1 MALSAV
7 PPGYED
13 RFTPALYLRI
23 VFGLRLLAV
32 ALSAFSIA
40 LATLATRISRAV
52 EQASREVGA
61 LGNELAVRARALRYD
76 QLHFVAFLAVMFGA
90 VVLRLAFL
98 SEPIRKDES
107 YTFMYSASRPF
118 YVGLTYY
125 TVNNHLL
132 NTLLM
137 HISTSLFGAS
147 VWTVRLP
154 TLIVGVFLIPATYA
168 MTGLYHG
175 KNAALIAAAL
185 VSASSPLIEYSFNAR
200 GYSLGALFFLLMI
213 VFVGLAQRRMGGAW
227 ILLPV
232 SAALSLYAVPT
243 MVYGVGGVFLY
254 LLLGRS
260 EISKVL
266 FAGFC
271 TGLLTVV
278 LYAPVL
284 ATVGPSAITSNKW
297 VLPVPR
303 NLWVSEFGREL
314 MSLWIYW
321 NLDLPRVITIL
332 LGVGIVAGVVFSP
345 KTLRLPPLAA
355 FFCVAAVAGVL
366 LPLQRV
372 VPFRRNWLFL
382 LPLCFAS
389 AAVGLDTLIRK
400 LRHSDVISATLA
412 ILVTAWMGGTVL
424 AAKSLRNS
432 GIEAAGGHG
441 SEAIVLGMKD
451 RLLNG
456 DQFVCSD
463 SFDSP
468 LDFEMYVHRIPY
480 RPSAKGD
487 LLIITPAGEP
497 AERTLALA
505 KVPRSEVLSIRK
517 IAHYQDED
525 VYLGVRGPKLPFE
538 PNGSAEMGEF
548 KTAAR

>member
-1 MALSAV
+1 LK
-7 PPGYED
+7 
-13 RFTPALYLRI
+13 
-23 VFGLRLLAV
+23 
-32 ALSAFSIA
+32 
-40 LATLATRISRAV
+40 
-52 EQASREVGA
+52 
-61 LGNELAVRARALRYD
+61 YD
-76 QLHFVAFLAVMFGA
+76 QLHFMAFFAIIVGG
-90 VVLRLAFL
+90 VILRVAFL

-137 HISTSLFGAS
+137 HVSTSLFGAS
-147 VWTVRLP
+147 VWAVRLP
-154 TLIVGVFLIPATYA
+154 TLIAGLFLILATYA

-213 VFVGLAQRRMGGAW
+213 VFVGLAERRVGGAW
-227 ILLPV
+227 ILLPI

-260 EISKVL
+260 EIPRIL
-266 FAGFC
+266 FAGLC
-271 TGLLTVV
+271 TALLTVV

-284 ATVGPSAITSNKW
+284 ATVGPSAVTSNKW

-303 NLWVSEFGREL
+303 NLWVSEFWREL
-314 MSLWIYW
+314 TSLWIYW
-321 NLDLPRVITIL
+321 NLDLPRVITVL
-332 LGVGIVAGVVFSP
+332 LGLGIVGGVVFSP
-345 KTLRLPPLAA
+345 KTLRLPPLAT
-355 FFCVAAVAGVL
+355 FLCVAVVAGVL

-382 LPLCFAS
+382 LPLCFAA
-389 AAVGLDTLIRK
+389 AAVGLDALIRK
-400 LRHSDVISATLA
+400 IRHSDVVSVTLA
-412 ILVTAWMGGTVL
+412 IVLAAWMGGTVL

-451 RLLNG
+451 RLQKG
-456 DQFVCSD
+456 DQFICSD

-468 LDFEMYVHRIPY
+468 LDFEMYVHRILY

-505 KVPRSEVLSIRK
+505 KIPRSEVRSIRK
-517 IAHYQDED
+517 IARYKDED

-538 PNGSAEMGEF
+538 PNGSTEMGEF